1 MRTAP
6 ALASMKPAIM
16 RKVVVLPQPD
26 GPSSTTNSPSATS
39 SDRSSTASTS
49 ANFLLML
56 ARCNAA
62 IVTLPSLRGAA
73 QRRRSNPGAVR
84 DALDCFV
91 ASLLAMTSHTS
102 HRLGEADETV
112 GDQ

>member
-16 RKVVVLPQPD
+16 RKVVVLPQPE

-49 ANFLLML
+49 ANFLLMFL
-56 ARCNAA
+56 RCSAAMVGPRNLSVVIARESGRQ
-62 IVTLPSLRGAA
+62 V
-73 QRRRSNPGAVR
+73 
-84 DALDCFV
+84 LDRQHLERQV
-91 ASLLAMTSHTS
+91 LDRQH
-102 HRLGEADETV
+102 LGEFFADV
-112 GDQ
+112 SQM